1 MLCFGTL
8 VWSLIVIL
16 SLLYMYS
23 ILNLIPFF
31 IEIKKLRLKKNNEDS
46 LIKQIII
53 LNKYL
58 QYNLKLRRY
67 SN

>member
-1 MLCFGTL
+1 
-8 VWSLIVIL
+8 
-16 SLLYMYS
+16 MYN

-31 IEIKKLRLKKNNEDS
+31 IEVKKLRSKKNNEDS

-58 QYNLKLRRY
+58 QYNLKLKRH